1 MGRGTPAV
9 GRTRPG
15 IGDVEALLRQALDDS
30 RAGRAERAEATLR
43 RILAERPG
51 EHRAAELLAVMCTE
65 RGDADEAVAL
75 LEAAAE
81 HVGPPSRATVPFHNN
96 RANALRRA
104 GRLGEAEHLL
114 RELVTIAPDEWQ
126 PWHNLG
132 QVLRDEGRHDEALA
146 ALRRATALEPGYGAN
161 HAVVGELLH
170 KLGRF
175 NSARAAL
182 HRGIELGCAG
192 DPNVWTL
199 LGNTYRQLGRLDEA
213 IEHLRHVVEMS
224 GGSSY
229 ARSNLGVTLAQA
241 GRLEESLA
249 EFEQALAQSPDD
261 DAVRHNAAYA
271 HLTAGRLDT
280 GWALWEHG
288 IHGGPRGRERLPE
301 GVRRWTPDDQGT
313 RVLVYREQGVGDEI
327 MFASVYGDLIATAPA
342 VIIECDRRLTGLF
355 TRSFPDATVRPFSY
369 DPARGG
375 ETIVPPDFDRA
386 VPAGTLPEQFR
397 PDVSSFPD
405 RRSYLVPDPERV
417 ERWRERLSDRARP
430 IVGISWRS
438 IVKTAERRLEYTQ
451 LREWGE
457 ILTIP
462 GVTWVNLQY
471 DDCERELRE
480 AERRFGVEILRWPWL
495 DLMNDFEE
503 VAALTSCLDH
513 VVAPRN
519 AVAMLSGA
527 LGVPTTM
534 MGNAWDWSD
543 LGTGRS
549 PWFPSVELAVREHR
563 NDWDGVLA
571 QAARRVAALASATG
585 R

>member
-1 MGRGTPAV
+1 MGRSTPAV
-9 GRTRPG
+9 ARTRPG
-15 IGDVEALLRQALDDS
+15 SGDVEALLRQALDDS
-30 RAGRAERAEATLR
+30 RAGRAEHAEATLR
-43 RILAERPG
+43 RVIDERPG
-51 EHRAAELLAVMCTE
+51 EHRAAELLAVMCAE

-75 LEAAAE
+75 LEAAAA
-81 HVGPPSRATVPFHNN
+81 HVGAPSRATVPFHNN

-114 RELVTIAPDEWQ
+114 RELVAIAPDEWQ

-132 QVLRDEGRHDEALA
+132 QVLRDQGRHDEALA
-146 ALRRATALEPGYGAN
+146 ALRRATGLEPGYGAN

-182 HRGIELGCAG
+182 RRGIELGCAG
-192 DPNVWTL
+192 DPNAWSL
-199 LGNTYRQLGRLDEA
+199 LANAHRHLGLLDDA
-213 IEHLRHVVEMS
+213 IEHFRRAVSLS
-224 GGSSY
+224 DGAAY
-229 ARSNLGVTLAQA
+229 ARSNLGVALALA
-241 GRLEESLA
+241 GHLDEALR
-249 EFEQALAQSPDD
+249 EFDLALAQDPDD
-261 DAVRHNAAYA
+261 DTVCANAAYA

-288 IHGGPRGRERLPE
+288 IRGGPRGRERLPE
-301 GVRRWTPDDQGT
+301 GVRRWAPDDQGT
-313 RVLVYREQGVGDEI
+313 CVLVYREQGVGDEI
-327 MFASVYGDLIATAPA
+327 LFASVYPDLIAVAPA
-342 VIIECDRRLTGLF
+342 VIVECDRRLTGLF
-355 TRSFPDATVRPFSY
+355 ARSFPDATVRAFSF

-386 VPAGTLPEQFR
+386 IPAGSLPRHFR
-397 PDVSSFPD
+397 PDIASFPD
-405 RRSYLVPDPERV
+405 RRSYLVPDPARV
-417 ERWRERLSDRARP
+417 SRWRERLAGHTRP

-480 AERRFGVEILRWPWL
+480 AERRFGVEVLRWPWL
-495 DLMNDFEE
+495 DLMNDFDE

-571 QAARRVAALASATG
+571 HAARRVAALASATD

>member
-1 MGRGTPAV
+1 M

-15 IGDVEALLRQALDDS
+15 VGDVEARLRQALDDS

-43 RILAERPG
+43 RVLHERPG

-75 LEAAAE
+75 LEAAAA
-81 HVGPPSRATVPFHNN
+81 HVGPPSRETVPFHNN

-104 GRLGEAEHLL
+104 GRLAEAEHLL
-114 RELVTIAPDEWQ
+114 REVVAIAPDEWQ

-132 QVLRDEGRHDEALA
+132 QVLRDQGRHDEALA
-146 ALRRATALEPGYGAN
+146 ALRRATGLEPGYGAN
-161 HAVVGELLH
+161 HAMVGELLH

-182 HRGIELGCAG
+182 RRGIELGCGG
-192 DPNVWTL
+192 DPNVWSL
-199 LGNTYRQLGRLDEA
+199 LANAHRHLGLLDDA
-213 IEHLRHVVEMS
+213 IEHFRHVVSLS
-224 GGSSY
+224 GGAAY
-229 ARSNLGVTLAQA
+229 ARSNLGVALTLAGHLDEA
-241 GRLEESLA
+241 LR
-249 EFEQALAQSPDD
+249 EFDLALAQDPGDD
-261 DAVRHNAAYA
+261 TVCANAAYA

-288 IHGGPRGRERLPE
+288 IRGGPRGRERLPE

-327 MFASVYGDLIATAPA
+327 LFASVYPDLIAVAPA
-342 VIIECDRRLTGLF
+342 VIVECDRRLTGLF
-355 TRSFPDATVRPFSY
+355 ARSFPGATVRAFSL
-369 DPARGG
+369 DPARGT
-375 ETIVPPDFDRA
+375 ETILPPDFDRT
-386 VPAGTLPEQFR
+386 VPAGSLPRHFR

-405 RRSYLVPDPERV
+405 RRSYLIPDPERV
-417 ERWRERLSDRARP
+417 SRWRKRLAGHAKP

-438 IVKTAERRLEYTQ
+438 IVKTAERRLEYTH

-457 ILTIP
+457 LFAIP

-471 DDCERELRE
+471 DECERELRE

-571 QAARRVAALASATG
+571 QAARRVAALASATD